1 MWRPGKRSGG
11 LTNTPPATARAVPFP
26 APNANQ
32 PPALI
37 PGAGSFLWHGSVSE
51 HSTRRCQP
59 APRLRHVERRW
70 GAFVATGLFRPRGA
84 EAPDGSY
91 TGTSRFRTA
100 TPVRCAVRPRR
111 RQIAVH
117 LRRVLPPRPPATRLV
132 ARLYGLPAHCLQCS
146 TQCQSPGL
154 KPGLFFV
161 SLGQIVC
168 WPAQRHSCL

>member
-1 MWRPGKRSGG
+1 MG
-11 LTNTPPATARAVPFP
+11 LSAHTVGTPSSIARTGTGTTAQVVALT
-26 APNANQ
+26 NANQ

-91 TGTSRFRTA
+91 TGTCRFRTA

-117 LRRVLPPRPPATRLV
+117 LRHDASHRVHLLV
-132 ARLYGLPAHCLQCS
+132 SSRAGFPVVSAHCPQCS
-146 TQCQSPGL
+146 TQCPFRRVYARL
-154 KPGLFFV
+154 RRFA
-161 SLGQIVC
+161 
-168 WPAQRHSCL
+168 AQRG